1 MSGFITS
8 HSKTNI
14 IFFTSIFKYKLNFN
28 VPVTGFKKI
37 NNNNCESIYSNINH
51 EKFINNNINN
61 FLINN
66 KYNINNIINK
76 YYNNLFEINISNI
89 NYSKNIIWIPSYDL
103 QFCNSFFRD
112 IYVQKYYIDTLTKK
126 HINLYL
132 QNKYNIKNYFF

>member
-1 MSGFITS
+1 MSRFIRS
-8 HSKTNI
+8 YSKTNI

-66 KYNINNIINK
+66 QYNINNIINTN
-76 YYNNLFEINISNI
+76 YTNLFEINISNI

-103 QFCNSFFRD
+103 QFCNSFLRD
-112 IYVQKYYIDTLTKK
+112 IYIQKYYIDTLTKK

-132 QNKYNIKNYFF
+132 QNK